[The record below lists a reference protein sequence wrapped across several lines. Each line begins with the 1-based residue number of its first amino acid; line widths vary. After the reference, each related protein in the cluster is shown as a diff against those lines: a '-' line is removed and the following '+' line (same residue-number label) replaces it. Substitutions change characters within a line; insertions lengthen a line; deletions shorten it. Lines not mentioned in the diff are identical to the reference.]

1 MKVIALAKYNESA
14 WKGMIGSSYAE
25 RRKVMEAVVTSA
37 GATLT
42 DMMFTRGQY
51 DICLLY
57 TSDAADE

>member
-42 DMMFTRGQY
+42 DMMFTLVNT
-51 DICLLY
+51 I
-57 TSDAADE
+57 S